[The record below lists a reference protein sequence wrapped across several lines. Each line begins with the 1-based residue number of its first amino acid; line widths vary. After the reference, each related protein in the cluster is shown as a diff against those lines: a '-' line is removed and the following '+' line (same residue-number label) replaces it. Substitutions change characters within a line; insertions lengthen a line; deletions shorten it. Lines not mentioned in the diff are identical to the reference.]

1 MRVVRAGGGR
11 CGRSTAGAP
20 QLVYTAAEQAADGA
34 AAALAFEVAQVS
46 VRFGPG
52 PFERIEFDG

>member
-1 MRVVRAGGGR
+1 MRVSRGGAVLR
-11 CGRSTAGAP
+11 EATAGAP
-20 QLVYTAAEQAADGA
+20 QLVYTAAEQEEDGTPAGADV
-34 AAALAFEVAQVS
+34 FEVAQVS

>member
-1 MRVVRAGGGR
+1 MRVMQGGAVLR
-11 CGRSTAGAP
+11 ELSPSVPR
-20 QLVYTAAEQAADGA
+20 LVYTDAEQAQDGA
-34 AAALAFEVAQVS
+34 GGTLTFEVAQVS